1 MIREF
6 VLVLVYL
13 AFLVLGC
20 VAPFIF
26 TLGYLWVDT
35 FRPQELSYLYLQSF
49 PVSMI
54 MAAAALGGYLVL
66 DRKDPPPLRAQTV
79 LTLLLGVWVTFT
91 TMMAVAPDAA
101 WPKWDW
107 AFKTILFSAFV
118 PFVIRTRL
126 QIEAFIQV
134 YVLALAVHYMSAG
147 AKTVLGG
154 GGYGR
159 TLSAAGNT
167 NSGLAEG
174 STLAAVSIMLIPLI
188 LYLMRHTILLP
199 RILPTRLVYLGLI
212 VAALAASVGTYARTG
227 MIGLV
232 VLAVA
237 LFLTTKRKILTGS
250 VIAIAAL
257 GIIGFASATWESR
270 ISTIQNFQSENS
282 ALGRILVWQWTLG
295 FVKDRPLGGGFN
307 AFVVNEI
314 VFPPEK
320 EGGQP
325 ILVKSK
331 AFHSIY
337 FEVLGEHGYVGL
349 ALFAGLILVTLFSLW
364 RVIRRTRGDPEMQ
377 WCHDLGKAL
386 LTGLVVLLACG
397 AFIGIAFQPM
407 LYYMFALGASLS
419 TLAARSAAPRPAR
432 DGTWRAATTP
442 REAVAAT
449 APADRAAG
457 RVGWRQQAGP

>member
-1 MIREF
+1 MIRETI
-6 VLVLVYL
+6 LILVYL

-20 VAPFIF
+20 VAPFVF

-35 FRPQELSYLYLQSF
+35 FRPQELSYLYLPTI

-54 MAAAALGGYLVL
+54 MAVAALGGYVVL
-66 DRKDPPPLRAQTV
+66 DRKNPPPLRAQTV
-79 LTLLLGVWVTFT
+79 LTLMLGLWVCLT
-91 TMMAVAPDAA
+91 TMIAVAPEAA

-107 AFKTILFSAFV
+107 AFKTIMFSAFI
-118 PFVIRTRL
+118 PFVIRSRL

-134 YVLALAVHYMSAG
+134 YVLALAVHFMSAG
-147 AKTVLGG
+147 VKTALGG

-159 TLSAAGNT
+159 SLSAAGNT

-174 STLAAVSIMLIPLI
+174 STLAAVSIMLIPMI
-188 LYLMRHTILLP
+188 LYLMRHSILVP
-199 RILPTRLVYLGLI
+199 RNLLAKLGYLGM
-212 VAALAASVGTYARTG
+212 VALALAASVGTFARTG
-227 MIGLV
+227 LIGLV

-250 VIAIAAL
+250 AIAVAA
-257 GIIGFASATWESR
+257 ITIVTFASATWESR
-270 ISTIQNFQSENS
+270 ISTIQDFQNENS
-282 ALGRILVWQWTLG
+282 ALGRILVWKWTLD
-295 FVKDRPLGGGFN
+295 FVKEHPLGGGFN

-314 VFPPEK
+314 IFPPA
-320 EGGQP
+320 EGQTEA
-325 ILVKSK
+325 LVVKSK

-349 ALFAGLILVTLFSLW
+349 ALFLGLIAVTLFSLL
-364 RVIRRTRGDPEMQ
+364 RVIQRTRGDPELL
-377 WCHDLGKAL
+377 WCNDLGKAL

-419 TLAARSAAPRPAR
+419 TFASRATATEAR
-432 DGTWRAATTP
+432 RA
-442 REAVAAT
+442 AVAAPQPA
-449 APADRAAG
+449 APSAEAAPVMAG
-457 RVGWRQQAGP
+457 RPAWRR